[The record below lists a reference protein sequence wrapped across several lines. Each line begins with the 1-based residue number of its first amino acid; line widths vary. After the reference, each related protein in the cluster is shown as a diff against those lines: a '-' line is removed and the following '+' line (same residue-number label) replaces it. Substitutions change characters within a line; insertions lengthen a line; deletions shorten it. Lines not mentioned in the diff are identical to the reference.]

1 VKSALAAMPLFADLG
16 EEMWSSVLGEATLLR
31 LPAQEWLFRQGDEA
45 DTLFVVSSGRLEIL
59 RETPPP
65 AVVLRRVG
73 RGATIG
79 ELALLTEMP
88 RSASVRAVRDS
99 ELVAVAREDMLRLLH
114 DSPPFAV
121 ALTRALG
128 RLVQASE
135 PATPRP
141 ARPAVLAVVPLSQ
154 EVPID
159 ALCALIAGELGAH
172 AGVAQLREGDV
183 AARRRGGER
192 LTAHGGRLDELEQ
205 DHDHVV
211 LVGDEDPGAEWNAD
225 CVRQADRVLAV
236 ATSAPYRRP
245 AGATRLPPGCDLA
258 LWGPQ
263 SQSRQVVESWLRALQ
278 PRAHHFIEPG
288 ALLPATAARA
298 ARRVAGR
305 SVGLVLSGGG
315 AAGLAHVGA
324 LAALDGG
331 RVTVDRVGGCSF
343 GALVGGLYAA
353 GRSPAELLELLRR
366 ELVGQNPFN
375 DYTVPRRAL
384 LRGRKS
390 QLALR
395 RVCGDVRI
403 EQLGL
408 DYFCVSA
415 DLLSA
420 EVVVHRQGVLA
431 DAVLAS
437 MSVPGIAPPV
447 RNGGRLLVDGG
458 VLDNLPVDVM
468 IDLDEG
474 PVIAIDV
481 MRRPPRW
488 VGGPAP
494 AIPGI
499 HETLLRAALLGSSR
513 VADRNRAR
521 AHLVV
526 APESR
531 GIGMLD
537 FGRLDAIVEA
547 GRAAAEAVVEDAV
560 ALCRGG
566 GPLSPR

>member
-1 VKSALAAMPLFADLG
+1 MPLFADLG
-16 EEMWSSVLGEATLLR
+16 EELWSSILGEATVLR
-31 LPAQEWLFRQGDEA
+31 LDAREWLFRQGDEA
-45 DTLFVVSSGRLEIL
+45 DTLFIVSAGRLEIV
-59 RETPPP
+59 RESPSP
-65 AVVLRRVG
+65 AVVLRRLG

-79 ELALLTEMP
+79 ELALLTDMP
-88 RSASVRAVRDS
+88 RSASARAVRDS
-99 ELVAVAREDMLRLLH
+99 ELVAVARDDMLRLLH
-114 DSPPFAV
+114 DSPAFAM
-121 ALTRALG
+121 ALIRALG
-128 RLVQASE
+128 RLVQASG
-135 PATPRP
+135 PATPPRAGP
-141 ARPAVLAVVPLSQ
+141 RVLAVVPLSHG
-154 EVPID
+154 VPI
-159 ALCALIAGELGAH
+159 ASLCALIAGELGAH
-172 AGVAQLREGDV
+172 APVARLREADV
-183 AARRRGGER
+183 PTGRRGGGR
-192 LTAHGGRLDELEQ
+192 FTAHGRRLDELEQ
-205 DHDHVV
+205 DHDRVI
-211 LVGDEDPGAEWNAD
+211 LVGDQDPTAEWNAD

-236 ATSAPYRRP
+236 ATSAPYQPLPGTTRP
-245 AGATRLPPGCDLA
+245 PPGCDLA

-263 SQSRQVVESWLRALQ
+263 SQSRHVVEGWLRALQ

-288 ALLPATAARA
+288 PRLAAGA
-298 ARRVAGR
+298 AGVARRIGGR

-324 LAALDGG
+324 LAALEGG
-331 RVTVDRVGGCSF
+331 HVTIDRVGGCSF
-343 GALVGGLYAA
+343 GALVAGLYAA

-375 DYTVPRRAL
+375 DYTVPWRAL

-390 QLALR
+390 ELALR

-420 EVVVHRQGVLA
+420 EVVVHRHGDLA
-431 DAVLAS
+431 EAVLAS

-447 RNGGRLLVDGG
+447 RDGARLLVDGG

-468 IDLDEG
+468 LDLDEG

-481 MRRPPRW
+481 MRRPPRP
-488 VGGPAP
+488 VGRAVPAV
-494 AIPGI
+494 PGI

-513 VADRNRAR
+513 SAERNRAR
-521 AHLVV
+521 AQLLV
-526 APESR
+526 APDVR

-537 FGRLDAIVEA
+537 FRRLDAIVEA
-547 GRAAAEAVVEDAV
+547 GRAAAQAVLADAM